1 LLKGD
6 DFNNPTYAREM
17 LSDKELEKALVDIKN
32 LTDKF
37 DAIDPESKKFN
48 QANQTKLNKFKQLI
62 DNAKSLE
69 RYEVFV
75 TGFFYSKIVTKGISK
90 IFVNSNKEK
99 LIFKKKENNDFK
111 SQLIKYD
118 SKIEF
123 NIKYKN
129 KTYKFSQIRKIPIKK
144 YSVSLD
150 IENT

>member
-1 LLKGD
+1 LNHLNKFEEKILD
-6 DFNNPTYAREM
+6 NTN
-17 LSDKELEKALVDIKN
+17 LEN

-37 DAIDPESKKFN
+37 DAIDPESKKYN

-90 IFVNSNKEK
+90 IFVNSNKQK
-99 LIFKKKENNDFK
+99 VIFKKKEKIEFQN
-111 SQLIKYD
+111 QLAKLIEVD

-123 NIKYKN
+123 EIKYKN
-129 KTYKFSQIRKIPIKK
+129 NTYKFSQIRKIPIKK
-144 YSVSLD
+144 YVVSLI
-150 IENT
+150 IENI